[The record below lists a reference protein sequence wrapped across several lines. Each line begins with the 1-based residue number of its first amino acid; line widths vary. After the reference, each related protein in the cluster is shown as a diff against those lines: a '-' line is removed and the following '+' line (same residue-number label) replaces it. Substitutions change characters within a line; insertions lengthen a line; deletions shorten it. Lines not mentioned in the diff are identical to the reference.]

1 MNKKIVSKNQTIKI
15 RVDEL
20 FREHIL
26 QLCQKNNKGMSDII
40 RKLVEA
46 EYFKDNS

>member
-1 MNKKIVSKNQTIKI
+1 MNKKVVTKNQTIKI

-40 RKLVEA
+40 RKLVDEA
-46 EYFKDNS
+46 YSKEI